1 MQELLVC
8 KKMIRK
14 KSRISQKHGTPIWR
28 DLTLLWSSWRRQL
41 AVGES
46 VTGKLKL
53 GKEEEGDYTKK
64 EKLKKWQ
71 SYECGMEKCRLDKE
85 EKENFKSD
93 YAKKEKLEKLE
104 SRWKSNVKINK
115 EKKSVMSL

>member
-8 KKMIRK
+8 KKMIWK
-14 KSRISQKHGTPIWR
+14 KLRIFQKHGPTIWR
-28 DLTLLWSSWRRQL
+28 DLTLFWSSWRRQL

-46 VTGKLKL
+46 VTGKSKL
-53 GKEEEGDYTKK
+53 GKEEEGDYMKK

-71 SYECGMEKCRLDKE
+71 SYECGKEKCRLDKE